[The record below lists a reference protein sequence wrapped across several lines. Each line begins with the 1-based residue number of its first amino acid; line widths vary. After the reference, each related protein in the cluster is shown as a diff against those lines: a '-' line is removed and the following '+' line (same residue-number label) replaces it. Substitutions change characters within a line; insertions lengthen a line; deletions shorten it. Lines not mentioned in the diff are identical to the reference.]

1 MNGKDLG
8 AQIKKHR
15 LANDLTLDTL
25 AQAAGCSKS
34 YLSQIENGLSSPS
47 LAVLGTIAN
56 ELQTSVANLLKENG
70 SNGKTSFHL
79 PFDQRQ
85 TLQYPTG
92 LISSQPLT
100 AVVSQKNMQPLI
112 TTVEPGGNS
121 SLNSQLKHRQNS
133 EEFVLVMKGEMEFIV
148 DGDKITLREGDTLYF
163 DGDLP
168 HKWMNNSDEPAQ
180 LLFVFS
186 PPVW

>member
-1 MNGKDLG
+1 MNGKTLG
-8 AQIKKHR
+8 AQIKKYR
-15 LANDLTLDTL
+15 LANNLTLDGL

-47 LAVLGTIAN
+47 LAVLGTLAS
-56 ELQTSVANLLKENG
+56 ELNTSVASLLKETE
-70 SNGKTSFHL
+70 SDAKTSYHL
-79 PFDQRQ
+79 PLEKRQ

-100 AVVSQKNMQPLI
+100 MEVSKKKMQPLL
-112 TTVEPGGNS
+112 TTVEPGGS
-121 SLNSQLKHRQNS
+121 SSIDSQLQHAPNS
-133 EEFVLVMKGEMEFIV
+133 EEFVLVLKGKMEFVV
-148 DGDKITLREGDTLYF
+148 DGEKIVLKEGDTLYF

-168 HKWMNNSDEPAQ
+168 HKWKNLTDETAQ

>member
-1 MNGKDLG
+1 MNGIDLG
-8 AQIKKHR
+8 VQIKKYR
-15 LANDLTLDTL
+15 LANDLTLDAL

-47 LAVLGTIAN
+47 LTVLGTIAN
-56 ELQTSVANLLKENG
+56 QLQTSVASLLKENG
-70 SNGKTSFHL
+70 ASGTTSFHL
-79 PFDQRQ
+79 PFGQRQ

-100 AVVSQKNMQPLI
+100 AAVSQKKMQPII

-121 SLNSQLKHRQNS
+121 SLDNQLKHGQNS
-133 EEFVLVMKGEMEFIV
+133 EEFVLVMKGEMEFVV
-148 DGDKITLREGDTLYF
+148 DGEKITLSEGDTLYF
-163 DGDLP
+163 DGNLP
-168 HKWMNNSDEPAQ
+168 HKWINNTDEPAQ
-180 LLFVFS
+180 VLFVFS

>member
-1 MNGKDLG
+1 MNGINLG
-8 AQIKKHR
+8 TQIKKYR
-15 LANDLTLDTL
+15 LANDLTLDAL

-56 ELQTSVANLLKENG
+56 ELKTSVANLLKENG
-70 SNGKTSFHL
+70 NNGKASFHL

-100 AVVSQKNMQPLI
+100 GAVSQKKMQPII

-121 SLNSQLKHRQNS
+121 SLDNQLRHGLNS
-133 EEFVLVMKGEMEFIV
+133 EEFVLVMKGEMEFVV
-148 DGDKITLREGDTLYF
+148 DGEKIILKEGDTLYF
-163 DGDLP
+163 DGNLP
-168 HKWMNNSDEPAQ
+168 HKWMNITDEPAQ